1 MAVAQASVGELLRGW
16 RERRRLT
23 QLELALQA
31 EVSTRH
37 LSFIE
42 TGRATPSRHMILH
55 LAEQLDVPLR
65 ERNALLLAAGYAPA
79 YVEAG
84 LQSPQLAAV
93 RSAVRDILGA
103 HEPNPAV
110 VLDRYWNI
118 VEANAGLALFTEG
131 VAECLLQPPV
141 NVLRV
146 SLDPRGA
153 APNIVNFGQW
163 RGHLLGRLRRQIAH
177 THDTRLTELYDE
189 LRALPCD
196 EPVVEVAEPGDVVV
210 PLRFRHAGQ
219 ELTFFSTV
227 AVFGTPLDITVDE
240 LAIELFFPANTQTAS
255 YLASYVSAG
264 TLSRNP

>member
-1 MAVAQASVGELLRGW
+1 LAVTQATVGELLRGW
-16 RERRRLT
+16 RERRGLT

-79 YVEAG
+79 YVEAS
-84 LQSPQLAAV
+84 LESPQLAAI
-93 RSAVRDILGA
+93 RSAVRDILAA

-110 VLDRYWNI
+110 VLDRYWN
-118 VEANAGLALFTEG
+118 VVDANSGLGLFTEG
-131 VAECLLQPPV
+131 VADCLLQPPV

-153 APNIVNFGQW
+153 APNILNFGQW
-163 RGHLLGRLRRQIAH
+163 RGHLLGRLRRQIAR
-177 THDTRLTELYDE
+177 TQDPGLTSLYAE
-189 LRALPCD
+189 LRALQCHELAPD
-196 EPVVEVAEPGDVVV
+196 VDGPGPGDVVV
-210 PLRFRHAGQ
+210 PLRFRHADQ
-219 ELTFFSTV
+219 ELTFFSTT
-227 AVFGTPLDITVDE
+227 AVFGTPLDITVEE
-240 LAIELFFPANTQTAS
+240 LAIELFFPADARTAS
-255 YLASYVSAG
+255 YLRRTSV
-264 TLSRNP
+264 LI